1 MADPSFLT
9 FVLEQLDS
17 LGGVT
22 PRAMFASQGLYAG
35 DVHFAIVSAGRLY
48 LKVDDQTRGDFE
60 AADMGPFRPND
71 KQTLASY
78 YEVPLE
84 VLEDRGELAQWA
96 RRAIEAQKRATG
108 KKNRRRSRGTT

>member
-1 MADPSFLT
+1 MGDSSFLT
-9 FVLEQLDS
+9 FVLEQLHT
-17 LGGVT
+17 LGEVT
-22 PRAMFASQGLYAG
+22 PKAMFASHGLYAG

-60 AADMGPFRPND
+60 TAGMGPFRPTD
-71 KQTLASY
+71 KQTLVSY

-84 VLEDRGELAQWA
+84 VLEDRGELAAWA

-108 KKNRRRSRGTT
+108 KKNRGRPRGTT